1 MFKKIEVVAFAGLSL
16 IIMSGCVALVA
27 GAAGGAGTAVWL
39 SGKLSQ
45 ELKTPYEK
53 AIGAA
58 KSALKSFK
66 FEVTK
71 ETREE
76 NVKQIKS
83 KYSDGREVW
92 IDVRR
97 INDTLSRVEVRVGL
111 VGDKDAA
118 AQILK
123 QIVYYL

>member
-1 MFKKIEVVAFAGLSL
+1 MFKKIEVVVYAGLSL

-27 GAAGGAGTAVWL
+27 GAAGGAGTAAWL

-45 ELKTPYEK
+45 ELTTPYEK

-58 KSALKSFK
+58 KSGLKSLK
-66 FEVTK
+66 LEVTK

-76 NVKQIKS
+76 NVTQIKS

-118 AQILK
+118 AKILK
-123 QIVYYL
+123 QIVDYL